1 MKSRLPVLV
10 VLFAV
15 LAALP
20 GSAAD
25 TPVQCRVLV
34 LLKSTTT
41 EEDPEFRSLMLNA
54 IRVEIEDREL
64 TVLEPV
70 TPPPNDEQPW
80 QSAVKAGADFALA
93 ATYTMGQLEAAF
105 DLAWF
110 DAAEKRQIQAVS
122 RKVSLDFT
130 LDVTIATA
138 VVEILDGQKDRIAV
152 VRSARIEVARAAAE
166 KAAAEKA
173 TADKAAAAKAAAEKA
188 AADKAAAEKAAAE
201 KAAADKAAAE
211 KAAAERAA
219 IEAAANARAKE
230 EADLKIAAALK
241 RPVDHWGLIAG
252 AGPFLATVQA
262 SEYFTLGLS
271 AFLNGQYRFAVPGG
285 LFGIGL
291 ATGVNAFRATG
302 TAGEADSKL
311 IPIGATIVYGT
322 NTGSRFDFYA
332 HIDGGVTV
340 FLLTPVVSGITAVGV
355 VPYILSGVGMTFA
368 VFENFGLAID
378 ANYAA
383 FFEPG
388 FPIMGFS
395 PCLSLFLRL

>member
-10 VLFAV
+10 LLFIV

-34 LLKSTTT
+34 ILKSTTP
-41 EEDPEFRSLMLNA
+41 EEDPDFRSLMLNA

-64 TVLEPV
+64 TVLEPI
-70 TPPPNDEQPW
+70 TQPPNGEQPW
-80 QSAVKAGADFALA
+80 QSSGKAGADFALA
-93 ATYTMGQLEAAF
+93 ATYTMRQLEAAF
-105 DLAWF
+105 DLAWY
-110 DAAEKRQIQAVS
+110 DTAEKRQTQAVS

-138 VVEILDGQKDRIAV
+138 IVEILDGQKDRIAV
-152 VRSARIEVARAAAE
+152 VRSARIEAAR
-166 KAAAEKA
+166 
-173 TADKAAAAKAAAEKA
+173 AAAEKA
-188 AADKAAAEKAAAE
+188 AADKAAA
-201 KAAADKAAAE
+201 DKAAAA

-219 IEAAANARAKE
+219 IEAAANAKAKE
-230 EADLKIAAALK
+230 EADRKIAAALK

-252 AGPFLATVQA
+252 AGPFLATVEA

-271 AFLNGQYRFAVPGG
+271 ASLNGQYRFAVPGG

-302 TAGEADSKL
+302 TAGEADSML
-311 IPIGATIVYGT
+311 IPIGATVVYGT
-322 NTGSRFDFYA
+322 NTGSRFDFSA
-332 HIDGGVTV
+332 HIDGGAAV

-355 VPYILSGVGMTFA
+355 VPFILGGVGMTIA
-368 VFENFGLAID
+368 VFEKAGFIID
-378 ANYAA
+378 ASYAA
-383 FFEPG
+383 FFPRG
-388 FPIMGFS
+388 VPIMGFS
-395 PCLSLFLRL
+395 PSLGLFLRL